1 MGHFFK
7 AIKLNRL
14 TQLAQ
19 NTATQQQLNNTVKV
33 TIVNDRKIF
42 LTEKKTCCKMQCCHT
57 TQFLRKFIPK

>member
-42 LTEKKTCCKMQCCHT
+42 LTEKKNM
-57 TQFLRKFIPK
+57 L